1 VTAVQTN
8 VGSWKL
14 EDQQHQV
21 EHESLTCDGCGKI
34 YQTPIVARITTPG
47 HVQTY
52 GACPHCM
59 TKVYD
64 ISAPKTEQ
72 KEKRN
77 FSAESKRPQTEADD
91 EVKCDHF
98 FGFLNKRTRG
108 TPVPERCL
116 ICERMVECLYG

>member
-1 VTAVQTN
+1 MTLVQAN

-14 EDQQHQV
+14 EDCPQQPG
-21 EHESLTCDGCGKI
+21 HESMTCDECGRS
-34 YQTPIVARITTPG
+34 YQKPILARVSTPG

-64 ISAPKTEQ
+64 INVPET
-72 KEKRN
+72 KEKERQN
-77 FSAESKRPQTEADD
+77 ASPKPRQPSTAAEP

-98 FGFLNKRTRG
+98 FGFLNKRTKG
-108 TPVPERCL
+108 TPVPEPCL
-116 ICERMVECLYG
+116 TCDRMVDCLYG